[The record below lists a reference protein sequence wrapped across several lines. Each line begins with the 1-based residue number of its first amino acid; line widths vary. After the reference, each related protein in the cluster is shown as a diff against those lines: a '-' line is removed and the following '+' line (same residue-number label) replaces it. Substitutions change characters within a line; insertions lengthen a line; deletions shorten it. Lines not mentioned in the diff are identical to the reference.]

1 MFCNYTLWTRST
13 GWGNPHLTYPNNCC
27 NFNNII
33 PGESGAE
40 TGKFIK
46 RLKWKAKKMKYI
58 FSAQGQEVRVNT
70 LLYAGSAVTGKNVMR
85 IGDISSPGC
94 LFYKDPGMTG

>member
-1 MFCNYTLWTRST
+1 MFCNFALWTRSM
-13 GWGNPHLTYPNNCC
+13 GWGNPYLTYPKIYR

-33 PGESGAE
+33 PEESGAE
-40 TGKFIK
+40 TGNFVK

-58 FSAQGQEVRVNT
+58 FSAQGQEIRANT

-94 LFYKDPGMTG
+94 PFYKDPGMTG

>member
-1 MFCNYTLWTRST
+1 
-13 GWGNPHLTYPNNCC
+13 
-27 NFNNII
+27 
-33 PGESGAE
+33 
-40 TGKFIK
+40 
-46 RLKWKAKKMKYI
+46 MKYI
-58 FSAQGQEVRVNT
+58 FSAPGQEIRANT

>member
-1 MFCNYTLWTRST
+1 
-13 GWGNPHLTYPNNCC
+13 
-27 NFNNII
+27 
-33 PGESGAE
+33 
-40 TGKFIK
+40 
-46 RLKWKAKKMKYI
+46 MKYT
-58 FSAQGQEVRVNT
+58 FSAPEQEIRANT